1 MKATR
6 LIGIDPGIVITGFC
20 VLDFFKSKTKL
31 VAYGTMKPPKKDR
44 LERRLMYLYDESF
57 SVISK
62 FCPSVMV
69 IEDSF
74 YSKNVK
80 SAVVLGQSRSVIMLA
95 GAKSKIDIYEF
106 APRKIKQ
113 SICGNGSATKEQVQY
128 MVTQILNLKEIP
140 KPIDI
145 TDAMAV
151 GLCFVNNYKI
161 I

>member
-6 LIGIDPGIVITGFC
+6 LIGIDPGIIISGFC
-20 VLDFFKSKTKL
+20 ILDFFKSKTEL
-31 VAYGTMKPPKKDR
+31 VAYGTIKPPKPDR
-44 LERRLMYLYDESF
+44 LERRLMYLYDEVSLL
-57 SVISK
+57 ISK
-62 FCPSVMV
+62 FYPSIMV

-80 SAVVLGQSRSVIMLA
+80 SAVILGQARSVIMLA
-95 GAKSKIDIYEF
+95 AAKSKIDIYEF

-113 SICGNGSATKEQVQY
+113 SLCGNGSATKEQVQY
-128 MVTQILNLKEIP
+128 MVSQILNLKEIP
-140 KPIDI
+140 KPIDV
-145 TDAMAV
+145 TDAIAV

>member
-1 MKATR
+1 M
-6 LIGIDPGIVITGFC
+6 
-20 VLDFFKSKTKL
+20 
-31 VAYGTMKPPKKDR
+31 AYGAIRPQKKDR
-44 LERRLMYLYDESF
+44 LEKRLMHLYDEVLSI
-57 SVISK
+57 ISK
-62 FCPSVMV
+62 FRPEIMVM
-69 IEDSF
+69 EDSF

-80 SAVVLGQSRSVIMLA
+80 SAIILGQARAVMMLS
-95 GAKSKIDIYEF
+95 GAKSDLDIYEF

-113 SICGNGSATKEQVQY
+113 SLCGNGSATKEQVQF
-128 MVTQILNLKEIP
+128 MVAQILNLKEIP

>member
-1 MKATR
+1 MNATR
-6 LIGIDPGIVITGFC
+6 LIGIDPGIIITGFC

-31 VAYGTMKPPKKDR
+31 VAYGTIKPPKQDR
-44 LERRLMYLYDESF
+44 LERRLLYLYDEVLSM
-57 SVISK
+57 VGK
-62 FCPSVMV
+62 FCPSIMV

-80 SAVVLGQSRSVIMLA
+80 SAVILGQARSVIMLA

-128 MVTQILNLKEIP
+128 MVRQILNLKEIP

-151 GLCFVNNYKI
+151 GLCFVNNYKVI
-161 I
+161 

>member
-1 MKATR
+1 
-6 LIGIDPGIVITGFC
+6 
-20 VLDFFKSKTKL
+20 
-31 VAYGTMKPPKKDR
+31 VAYEHIKPPKQDR
-44 LERRLMYLYDESF
+44 LERRLLHLYDEVLSMIRKF
-57 SVISK
+57 S
-62 FCPSVMV
+62 PSIMV

-80 SAVVLGQSRSVIMLA
+80 SAVVLGQARSVIMLA
-95 GAKSKIDIYEF
+95 GAKSKVDIYEF
-106 APRKIKQ
+106 SPRKIKQ
-113 SICGNGSATKEQVQY
+113 SVCGNGSATKEQVQY

-151 GLCFVNNYKI
+151 GLCFVNNFKI

>member
-1 MKATR
+1 LSMIRK
-6 LIGIDPGIVITGFC
+6 
-20 VLDFFKSKTKL
+20 
-31 VAYGTMKPPKKDR
+31 
-44 LERRLMYLYDESF
+44 F
-57 SVISK
+57 S
-62 FCPSVMV
+62 PSIMV

-80 SAVVLGQSRSVIMLA
+80 SAVVLGQARSVIMLA
-95 GAKSKIDIYEF
+95 GAKSKVDIYEF
-106 APRKIKQ
+106 SPRKIKQ
-113 SICGNGSATKEQVQY
+113 SVCGNGSATKEQVQY

-151 GLCFVNNYKI
+151 GLCFVNNFKI

>member
-1 MKATR
+1 MNTIR
-6 LIGIDPGIVITGFC
+6 LIGIDPGIITTGFC
-20 VLDFFKSKTKL
+20 ILEFFKSKTKL
-31 VAYGTMKPPKKDR
+31 VAYGKIKPPKQDR
-44 LERRLMYLYDESF
+44 LERRLMYLYDEIF

-62 FCPSVMV
+62 FRPNVMV
-69 IEDSF
+69 LEDSF
-74 YSKNVK
+74 YSKNIK
-80 SAVVLGQSRSVIMLA
+80 SAVILGQARSTLMLA

-113 SICGNGSATKEQVQY
+113 SLCGNGSATKEQVQY

>member
-6 LIGIDPGIVITGFC
+6 LIGIDPGITITGFC
-20 VLDFFKSKTKL
+20 VLDFIKSRTKL
-31 VAYGTMKPPKKDR
+31 VAYGAVKPPKQDR
-44 LERRLMYLYDESF
+44 LERRLLYLYDEVL
-57 SVISK
+57 SVVSK

-80 SAVVLGQSRSVIMLA
+80 SAIILGQARSVIMLA
-95 GAKSKIDIYEF
+95 GAKSKVDIYEF

-113 SICGNGSATKEQVQY
+113 SLCGNGSATKEQVQY
-128 MVTQILNLKEIP
+128 MVTQILGLKEIP
-140 KPIDI
+140 KPIYI

-151 GLCFVNNYKI
+151 GLCFVNNYKVI
-161 I
+161 

>member
-1 MKATR
+1 
-6 LIGIDPGIVITGFC
+6 
-20 VLDFFKSKTKL
+20 
-31 VAYGTMKPPKKDR
+31 
-44 LERRLMYLYDESF
+44 
-57 SVISK
+57 
-62 FCPSVMV
+62 
-69 IEDSF
+69 
-74 YSKNVK
+74 
-80 SAVVLGQSRSVIMLA
+80 MLA

-128 MVTQILNLKEIP
+128 MVRQILNLKEIP